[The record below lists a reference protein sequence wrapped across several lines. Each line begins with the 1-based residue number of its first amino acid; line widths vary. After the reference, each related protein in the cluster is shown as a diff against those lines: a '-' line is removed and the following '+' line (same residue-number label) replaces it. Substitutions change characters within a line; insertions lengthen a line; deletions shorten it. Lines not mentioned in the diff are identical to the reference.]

1 MSMLYLNIQI
11 DEPYIGI
18 FQESFCRSVVEHT
31 LDVAGQKSD
40 SELGLVITDDETVWH
55 LNREYRG
62 IDRTTDVLS
71 FALGE
76 TKEGEDESFIMPPD
90 DVLHLG
96 EVIISF
102 PQAQR
107 QAEEHNHSIEYELSL
122 LVAHGVLHLL
132 GYDHENDAER
142 EEMTGL
148 ERKVLDRLFAGEA

>member
-1 MSMLYLNIQI
+1 MIGRELGRSLVVAESALVVTHVLI
-11 DEPYIGI
+11 DES
-18 FQESFCRSVVEHT
+18 EVEI
-31 LDVAGQKSD
+31 
-40 SELGLVITDDETVWH
+40 GLVITDDETVWT

-107 QAEEHNHSIEYELSL
+107 QAEEYNHSLEYELSL

-142 EEMTGL
+142 KEMTGL
-148 ERKVLDRLFAGEA
+148 ERKVLDRLFAGKA